1 MIKRGFIIL
10 IVVFFTLFLS
20 AVFGKVPNGFLVSSV
35 KDSVSVN
42 KNSIKISGK
51 EIVVEIAD
59 DDKERNQGLS
69 GRKSLGKNEGM
80 LFIFPLSAKYSFWM
94 KDMNFALDIIWIDEN
109 KQVSAVSKN
118 IVPETYPA
126 SFSPSDTVKY
136 VLEVNAGWA
145 EKNNIKEGDF
155 IEL

>member
-10 IVVFFTLFLS
+10 IVIFFTLFLG
-20 AVFGKVPNGFLVSSV
+20 AIFGKIPNGFLVSSA
-35 KDSVSVN
+35 KDSISVN
-42 KNSIKISGK
+42 KNAIKISGK
-51 EIVVEIAD
+51 EIMVEIAN

-69 GRKSLGKNEGM
+69 GRKFLGKNEGM
-80 LFIFPLSAKYSFWM
+80 FFIFPSSAKYSFWM
-94 KDMNFALDIIWIDEN
+94 KDMNFALDVIWINEK

-126 SFSPSDTVKY
+126 SFSPSDPVKY

-145 EKNNIKEGDF
+145 EKNNIKIGDIVVF
-155 IEL
+155 